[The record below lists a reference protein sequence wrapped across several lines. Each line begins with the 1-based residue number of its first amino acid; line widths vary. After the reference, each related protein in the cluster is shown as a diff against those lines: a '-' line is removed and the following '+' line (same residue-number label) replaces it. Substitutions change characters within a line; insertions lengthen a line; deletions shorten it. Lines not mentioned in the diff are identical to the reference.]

1 MTLRCEALGDLPL
14 HVSWSSPHGHHA
26 GQARTSERRTPSGV
40 PGVTSELRLGALGA
54 LGRELQGA
62 YRCHASNDF
71 GQDEAVV
78 HLAVKGTYAPNQWA
92 DFCWKRMLSQY

>member
-1 MTLRCEALGDLPL
+1 MVPEPRRGPRLAPPHLALQGL
-14 HVSWSSPHGHHA
+14 
-26 GQARTSERRTPSGV
+26 QARTSERRTPSGV
-40 PGVTSELRLGALGA
+40 PGVTSELRLAD

-78 HLAVKGTYAPNQWA
+78 HLAVKGEY
-92 DFCWKRMLSQY
+92 